1 MKNGKFMN
9 FLVKILVS
17 LTFVGWLILKVDWK
31 EVLFYI
37 KEIKFIYVA
46 IYFGVLICG
55 MVISA
60 YKWKLLAKFKNM
72 DFPLI
77 DFFKFYLAG
86 TLVNNFMPSFIGGDT
101 FRAYQI
107 GRSEKKYKEAASTVI
122 VDRITGLFGAIIL
135 TIFFSVLNFGVVF
148 ENELLVFANLTVAG
162 ALIGGMIFLVVRKKP
177 FWKKTANFL
186 PEKVFNFAGILNGFA
201 QGEILKKALTLSIIF
216 SLVGLAGANLVLFYS
231 LEIEIGLL
239 DYLSVIFLISIISSL
254 PVSVNNIGIKEWAYV
269 TFFGI
274 FGIASSKVVAIALVS
289 RLLQMLLSLVVIP
302 VYIEGKK

>member
-1 MKNGKFMN
+1 MN